1 MLGEVLR
8 DFSKENDI
16 VLDTFG
22 GSGSTLIACEST
34 NRKCFMCE
42 LDPRYVDVILK
53 RYINLKGTDEDIFL
67 IRDGQRIPYKE
78 LIQDIEGSE
87 VDS

>member
-1 MLGEVLR
+1 
-8 DFSKENDI
+8 
-16 VLDTFG
+16 
-22 GSGSTLIACEST
+22 
-34 NRKCFMCE
+34 MCE